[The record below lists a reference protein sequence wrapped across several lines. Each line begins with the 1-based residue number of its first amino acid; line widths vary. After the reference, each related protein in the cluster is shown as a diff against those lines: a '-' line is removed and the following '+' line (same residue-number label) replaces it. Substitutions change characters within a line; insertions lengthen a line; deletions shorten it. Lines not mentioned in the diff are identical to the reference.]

1 MHQAKNLWPSL
12 SRETAWLLPG
22 NLCKGFPGG
31 PVEKNPPAMQKT
43 QQVWVWSLSYI
54 DPLEEEMATHSS
66 ILAWKISWTEEPG
79 GLQSMG
85 SQRVGHDW
93 ATSLTHSQINCYENV
108 CTDFCMNI
116 KLHFCEINLR
126 SKISGLPGHF
136 MFSFIRNC
144 QVVFQNGLYYF
155 HSH

>member
-1 MHQAKNLWPSL
+1 MYKVYITIIHWRTSGLFPFGGITDKLGTSL
-12 SRETAWLLPG
+12 VAQTIKRLPATWETRVWFLGRE
-22 NLCKGFPGG
+22 
-31 PVEKNPPAMQKT
+31 
-43 QQVWVWSLSYI
+43 
-54 DPLEEEMATHSS
+54 DPLEKEVATHSRT
-66 ILAWKISWTEEPG
+66 LAWKIPWTEEPCR
-79 GLQSMG
+79 LQSMG